1 MSNLDETRFA
11 SVIIASTRSLAAAS
25 RRGDVPRCSLS
36 RTRKS
41 DSNPRKELVRNQLI
55 DKAADLFSKRGF
67 SRTTINDIAEELGL
81 RRSSLYHYFRNKE
94 QILQAM
100 IEDQTVAP
108 SQLLKKLMDD
118 TSLSPLERLEHAFRL
133 SVMRKLADAARFRVL
148 DQIEFEMPEDL
159 AAEHKRNKRRVLE
172 LWSRLISDGVA
183 AGALRNV
190 DSRMAAFSILG
201 MVNWT
206 AWWYSATGEMTP
218 QQIAQAITDIGIFGL
233 ARGAHDRAAP
243 NTLGAAI
250 KNLKADIAQLEQL
263 AR

>member
-1 MSNLDETRFA
+1 M
-11 SVIIASTRSLAAAS
+11 
-25 RRGDVPRCSLS
+25 P
-36 RTRKS
+36 RTRKT
-41 DSNPRKELVRNQLI
+41 DDNPRKELVRNQLI
-55 DKAADLFSKRGF
+55 DKASELFSKRGY

-94 QILQAM
+94 QILQAL
-100 IEDQTVAP
+100 IEDQTVTP
-108 SQLLKKLMDD
+108 SQLLKRLLDD
-118 TSLSPLERLEHAFRL
+118 PNLSAMERLEQAFRL
-133 SVMRKLADAARFRVL
+133 SVVRMLAEVARFRVL

-172 LWSRLISDGVA
+172 LWSRLVSDGIA

-190 DSRMAAFSILG
+190 DNRMAAFSILG
-201 MVNWT
+201 MINWT
-206 AWWYSATGEMTP
+206 AWWYSASGEMTP

-233 ARGAHDRAAP
+233 ARSPNDRPTP